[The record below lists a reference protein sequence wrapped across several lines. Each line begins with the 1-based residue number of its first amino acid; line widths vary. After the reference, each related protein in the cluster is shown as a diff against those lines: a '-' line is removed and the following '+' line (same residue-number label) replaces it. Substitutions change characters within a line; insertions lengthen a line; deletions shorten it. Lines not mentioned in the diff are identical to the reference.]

1 MLDPQ
6 ELSLAQIKNLLENLA
21 NQEEFPPK
29 LIEILKE
36 DERVG
41 TQKILLTYLH
51 KRESYELKCKY
62 LKELAN
68 FDRSFSL
75 ELIGIDEAG
84 RGPLAGPVVAAAVRL
99 DLNNISWAKGIND
112 SKKLSRNERQKLYKI
127 IKENALDIG
136 IGIVD
141 APTIDEVNILVATHQ
156 AMKQATEN
164 LSQSDFLL
172 LVDGLPVPLLGPSH
186 VAVVQGDAKSL
197 SIAAASIIAK
207 ETRDC
212 IMEKLDQVCPGYGF
226 AEHKGYGTKDHLKAL
241 ETLGVS
247 PVHRK
252 SFLTKLTYKQ
262 GALF

>member
-1 MLDPQ
+1 LLDPH
-6 ELSLAQIKNLLENLA
+6 ELSLTQIKTLLEDLV

-29 LIEILKE
+29 LIKLLKE

-41 TQKILLTYLH
+41 TQKMLLTYLH
-51 KRESYELKCKY
+51 KRESFELKRKY

-75 ELIGIDEAG
+75 ELVGIDEAG

-99 DLNNISWAKGIND
+99 DLSNISWAKGIND
-112 SKKLSRNERQKLYKI
+112 SKKLSRSERQKLFKL

-136 IGIVD
+136 VGIID
-141 APTIDEVNILVATHQ
+141 APTIDEINILVATHQ
-156 AMKQATEN
+156 AMQQATEN
-164 LSQSDFLL
+164 LAQPNFLL
-172 LVDGLPVPLLGPSH
+172 LVDGLPVPLLGPRH

-212 IMEKLDQVCPGYGF
+212 IMEKLDQEYPGYGF
-226 AEHKGYGTKDHLKAL
+226 AEHKGYGTKEHIKAL
-241 ETLGVS
+241 ETLGMS

-252 SFLTKLTYKQ
+252 SFLTRLTYKQ